1 MIKPLYGFLTDSFPL
16 FGYRRRSYLVCCGL
30 LGACSLAALAVLV
43 NTPVGAT
50 AALMTTALAT
60 AFSDVVTDAIA
71 VERSRGQPQ
80 ATAGSLQSL
89 CWGSHA
95 FGGVLVAYFSGSL
108 VEQYGTR
115 FVFAIT
121 AIFPLIV
128 TLTAL
133 LINEAPTYRKT
144 ISEGGQ
150 GNVRAAEQSHLLS
163 EAADIDGQ
171 LDGSRDSSQIA
182 VLETSADGREPL
194 TEKPRS
200 NQTRPFIER
209 LTAFL
214 RSLWQAITTPRILLP
229 TVFIFFSS
237 ATPTYG
243 MAMFYFET
251 NVLGFSAHFLG

>member
-30 LGACSLAALAVLV
+30 LGACSLAVLAALVDSPA
-43 NTPVGAT
+43 GAT
-50 AALMTTALAT
+50 AALMTAALAT

-95 FGGVLVAYFSGSL
+95 LGGVLVAYFSGSL
-108 VEQYGTR
+108 VERYGTR
-115 FVFAIT
+115 VVFGIT
-121 AIFPLIV
+121 AVFPLLV

-133 LINEAPTYRKT
+133 LIDEASVHRMPAL
-144 ISEGGQ
+144 EGGTESSATRRQ
-150 GNVRAAEQSHLLS
+150 QQSYSLVDTDVIINGQEDGGRDLQISALEMTAARPSTSKLYSPAQPLHRRL
-163 EAADIDGQ
+163 AA
-171 LDGSRDSSQIA
+171 
-182 VLETSADGREPL
+182 
-194 TEKPRS
+194 
-200 NQTRPFIER
+200 F
-209 LTAFL
+209 FW
-214 RSLWQAITTPRILLP
+214 SLWQAITTPRILLP

-251 NVLGFSAHFLG
+251 NVLGFTPHFLG